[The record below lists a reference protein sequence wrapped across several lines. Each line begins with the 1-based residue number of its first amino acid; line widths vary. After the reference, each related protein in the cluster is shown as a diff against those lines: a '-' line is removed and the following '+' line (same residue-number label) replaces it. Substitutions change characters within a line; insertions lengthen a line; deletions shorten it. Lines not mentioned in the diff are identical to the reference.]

1 MIYFLL
7 LVVIVVYNYY
17 LYKKGLN
24 IKYTTCYI
32 GGLPS
37 DEYFRY
43 VDEGMSELEIRK
55 KMVEALTAMQEE
67 VREKER
73 LAALEEE
80 ERRKAMK

>member
-1 MIYFLL
+1 MIL
-7 LVVIVVYNYY
+7 VYNLY
-17 LYKKGLN
+17 LAKKGLK
-24 IKYTTCYI
+24 IKHTVCYI

-37 DEYFRY
+37 EEYFGY
-43 VDEGMSELEIRK
+43 IEQGMSDLEIRK

-73 LAALEEE
+73 LAAIEEE